1 MGIVTSQSF
10 KNTISTYIGF
20 GIGALN
26 TLFLYTYF
34 ISDVYYGLV
43 SFITSTANIVMPLM
57 AFGAHNTIIKFY
69 SAFKTKNSLNS
80 FLTLML
86 FLPLALI
93 IPIGLIGCFTYEA
106 IGELLSQKNP
116 IIKDYVWY
124 IFVSAIAMAYFEVF
138 FAWSKTQFQTVF
150 GNVMKEVFH
159 RVGVMLLLFAVYFK
173 WLDVEQFI
181 IGVVIVYILRML
193 IMKLYAFIIRFP
205 VIRFNKID
213 NLGSIL
219 KYASLIIIAG
229 SIATIILDI
238 DSFML
243 GMYIPIEEVAY
254 YGVAIYIA
262 TVIVVPSRSM
272 QQILQPLTA
281 QYINEK
287 NKVALKDLYVRSSQT
302 LFIIGGFIFIIII
315 ININTLY
322 LLIPKEFSGGLL
334 VVFLVGI
341 AKLYDCLMGCNNV
354 VLFNSD
360 YYRVV
365 LLFGIIL
372 TVLTVFLNM
381 LFIPMFGINGSAFA
395 TFLAISIYNTIK
407 IYFVKLKFNMMPFNI
422 DTAKVLI
429 LIVLSVLLFYF
440 WEFPFHPIISIALKT
455 ALATGI
461 YVFIILRMNVSEDIS
476 LVIKKYLRFIK

>member
-1 MGIVTSQSF
+1 MGIVTNQSF
-10 KNTISTYIGF
+10 KNTVFTYIGF

-34 ISDVYYGLV
+34 ITDVYYGLV
-43 SFITSTANIVMPLM
+43 AFLMSTANIVMPLM
-57 AFGAHNTIIKFY
+57 AFGAHNTIIKYY

-86 FLPLALI
+86 LLPLALI
-93 IPIGLIGCFTYEA
+93 IPIGLIGCFTYET
-106 IGELLSQKNP
+106 IGELLSQKNV
-116 IIKDYVWY
+116 IVKDYVWY
-124 IFVSAIAMAYFEVF
+124 IYVTAIAMAYFEVF
-138 FAWSKTQFQTVF
+138 FAWSKTQLQTVF
-150 GNVMKEVFH
+150 GNFMKEVFH
-159 RVGVMLLLFAVYFK
+159 RVGTMLLLFAVYFK
-173 WLDVEQFI
+173 WIDVEQFVIGIVVLHI
-181 IGVVIVYILRML
+181 IRTI
-193 IMKLYAFIIRFP
+193 IMKLYAFSVKFP
-205 VIRFNKID
+205 VIKFYRIEG
-213 NLGSIL
+213 LSAIL
-219 KYASLIIIAG
+219 KYSSLIIIAG
-229 SIATIILDI
+229 SVATIILDI

-243 GMYIPIEEVAY
+243 GMYIPIQEVAY

-281 QYINEK
+281 QYLNDN

-302 LFIIGGFIFIIII
+302 LFIIGGFIFVVIL
-315 ININTLY
+315 ININALY
-322 LLIPKEFSGGLL
+322 MLIPKQFSGGLL

-365 LLFGIIL
+365 LLFGVIL
-372 TVLTVFLNM
+372 TVLTVILNIV
-381 LFIPMFGINGSAFA
+381 FIPLYGINGSALA

-407 IYFVKLKFNMMPFNI
+407 IYFVKAKFNMMPFDKN
-422 DTAKVLI
+422 TAKVLMLII
-429 LIVLSVLLFYF
+429 LSTALFYF
-440 WEFPFHPIISIALKT
+440 WEFPFHPIINIAFKS

-461 YVFIILRMNVSEDIS
+461 YVLIILKLNVSEDIS
-476 LVIKKYLRFIK
+476 GVIRKYLRLK

>member
-10 KNTISTYIGF
+10 KNTVSTYLGF

-43 SFITSTANIVMPLM
+43 AFILSTANIVMPLM

-69 SAFKTKNSLNS
+69 STFKTKNSLNS

-86 FLPLALI
+86 LLPLTLS
-93 IPIGLIGCFTYEA
+93 IPVGIIGCFTYEA

-116 IIKDYVWY
+116 IVKDYVWY
-124 IFVSAIAMAYFEVF
+124 IFASAIAMAYFEVF
-138 FAWSKTQFQTVF
+138 FAWSKTQLQTVF
-150 GNVMKEVFH
+150 GNFMKEVFH

-181 IGVVIVYILRML
+181 VGVVIVYVLRML
-193 IMKLYAFIIRFP
+193 VMKLYAFTVRLP
-205 VIRFNKID
+205 VIKFQRIEG
-213 NLGSIL
+213 LWSIL
-219 KYASLIIIAG
+219 KYSTLIIVAG

-243 GMYIPIEEVAY
+243 GMYIPIQEVAY

-281 QYINEK
+281 QYLNDK

-302 LFIIGGFIFIIII
+302 LFIIGGFIFLIIL
-315 ININTLY
+315 ININSMY
-322 LLIPKEFSGGLL
+322 LLIPKEFSGGLV
-334 VVFLVGI
+334 VVFLVSI

-365 LLFGIIL
+365 LLFGVIL
-372 TVLTVFLNM
+372 TVLTVILNI

-395 TFLAISIYNTIK
+395 TFLAVSVYNSIK
-407 IYFVKLKFNMMPFNI
+407 IYFVKSKFNMMPFNK
-422 DTAKVLI
+422 DTVKVLC
-429 LIVLSVLLFYF
+429 LIILSVLIFYF
-440 WEFPFHPIISIALKT
+440 WDFPFHPIINIALKSL
-455 ALATGI
+455 LAMAM
-461 YVFIILRMNVSEDIS
+461 YVYVILKLNVSEDIS
-476 LVIKKYLRFIK
+476 GVIKKYLKLK

>member
-10 KNTISTYIGF
+10 KNTVSTYLGF

-43 SFITSTANIVMPLM
+43 AFILSTANIVMPIM

-69 SAFKTKNSLNS
+69 SSFKTKNSLNS

-86 FLPLALI
+86 LLPLTLS

-106 IGELLSQKNP
+106 IGELLSQKNE
-116 IIKDYVWY
+116 IVKGYVWY

-138 FAWSKTQFQTVF
+138 FAWSKTQLQTVF
-150 GNVMKEVFH
+150 GNFMKEVFH

-173 WLDVEQFI
+173 WLDVEEFI
-181 IGVVIVYILRML
+181 AGVVIVYILRML
-193 IMKLYAFIIRFP
+193 IMKLYAFTIRFP
-205 VIRFNKID
+205 VIKFNRIEG
-213 NLGSIL
+213 LSAIL
-219 KYASLIIIAG
+219 KYSALIIIAG
-229 SIATIILDI
+229 SISTIILDI

-243 GMYIPIEEVAY
+243 GMYIPIQEVAY

-281 QYINEK
+281 QYLNDK

-302 LFIIGGFIFIIII
+302 LFIIGGFIFLVII

-322 LLIPKEFSGGLL
+322 LLIPKEFSGGLV

-365 LLFGIIL
+365 LLFGVIL

-381 LFIPMFGINGSAFA
+381 LFIPMYGINGSAFA
-395 TFLAISIYNTIK
+395 TFLAVLIYNSIK
-407 IYFVKLKFNMMPFNI
+407 IYFVKRKFDMMPFNR
-422 DTAKVLI
+422 DTTKVLV
-429 LIVLSVLLFYF
+429 LIVLSALLFYF
-440 WEFPFHPIISIALKT
+440 WEFPFHPIINIAFKT
-455 ALATGI
+455 LLATVV
-461 YVFIILRMNVSEDIS
+461 YVLTILKLNVSEDIS
-476 LVIKKYLRFIK
+476 GVIKKYLRIK

>member
-43 SFITSTANIVMPLM
+43 AFMLSSANIIMPLM

-86 FLPLALI
+86 LLPLALI

-116 IIKDYVWY
+116 IVKDYVWY

-138 FAWSKTQFQTVF
+138 FAWSKTQLQTVF
-150 GNVMKEVFH
+150 GNFMKEVFH

-181 IGVVIVYILRML
+181 VGIVGVYILRML
-193 IMKLYAFIIRFP
+193 IMKLYAFTVRFP
-205 VIRFNKID
+205 VIKFYRIEG
-213 NLGSIL
+213 LRAIL
-219 KYASLIIIAG
+219 KYSALIIVAG

-243 GMYIPIEEVAY
+243 GMYIPIQEVAY
-254 YGVAIYIA
+254 YGVGIYIA

-281 QYINEK
+281 QYLNDK
-287 NKVALKDLYVRSSQT
+287 NKVALKDLYIRSSQT
-302 LFIIGGFIFIIII
+302 LFIIGGFIFLIIT

-322 LLIPKEFSGGLL
+322 LLIPEEFSGGLV
-334 VVFLVGI
+334 VVFMVGI

-365 LLFGIIL
+365 LLFGVIL
-372 TVLTVFLNM
+372 TVLTVFLNI
-381 LFIPMFGINGSAFA
+381 LFIPMFGINGAAFA
-395 TFLAISIYNTIK
+395 TFLAVSVYNSIK
-407 IYFVKLKFNMMPFNI
+407 IYFVKIKFDMMPFNK
-422 DTAKVLI
+422 DTAKVLL
-429 LIVLSVLLFYF
+429 LIMLSVLFFYF
-440 WEFPFHPIISIALKT
+440 WEFPFHPIINIGLKT
-455 ALATGI
+455 LLASVF
-461 YVFIILRMNVSEDIS
+461 YVLTILKLDVSEDIS
-476 LVIKKYLRFIK
+476 LVIKKYLKIK

>member
-10 KNTISTYIGF
+10 KNTITTYLGF

-34 ISDVYYGLV
+34 ISDQYYGLV
-43 SFITSTANIVMPLM
+43 AFILSTANIMMPLM
-57 AFGAHNTIIKFY
+57 AFGVHNTIIKFY
-69 SAFKTKNSLNS
+69 STFKTKNSLNS

-86 FLPLALI
+86 FLPLLLI

-106 IGELLSQKNP
+106 IGELISQKNP
-116 IIKDYVWY
+116 IVKDYVWY
-124 IFVSAIAMAYFEVF
+124 IYVTAIAMAYFEVF
-138 FAWSKTQFQTVF
+138 FAWSKTQLQTVF
-150 GNVMKEVFH
+150 GNFMKEVFH
-159 RVGVMLLLFAVYFK
+159 RVGVMLLLFVVYFQ
-173 WLDVEQFI
+173 WINVDEFI
-181 IGVVIVYILRML
+181 LGVIGVYILRMI
-193 IMKLYAFIIRFP
+193 IMKLYAFSVKFP
-205 VIRFNKID
+205 VIKFYRIENVS
-213 NLGSIL
+213 SIL
-219 KYASLIIIAG
+219 KYSSLIIIAG
-229 SIATIILDI
+229 SIATVILDI

-243 GMYIPIEEVAY
+243 GLYIPIEKVAY

-281 QYINEK
+281 QYLNDN

-302 LFIIGGFIFIIII
+302 LFVIGGFIFLIIVL
-315 ININTLY
+315 NINQLY
-322 LLIPKEFSGGLL
+322 ELIPEEFSGGLI
-334 VVFLVGI
+334 VVFLVGV

-365 LLFGIIL
+365 LLFGVLL
-372 TVLTVFLNM
+372 TILTVFLNM

-407 IYFVKLKFNMMPFNI
+407 IYFVKKKFNMMPFTI
-422 DTAKVLI
+422 DTGKVCVLI
-429 LIVLSVLLFYF
+429 IVSIVLFYF
-440 WEFPFHPIISIALKT
+440 WEFPFHPIINIALKT
-455 ALATGI
+455 MLMTLL
-461 YVFIILRMNVSEDIS
+461 YVLVILKLNVSEDIT
-476 LVIKKYLRFIK
+476 LVIKKYLRLK

>member
-43 SFITSTANIVMPLM
+43 AFMLSTANIIMPLM

-86 FLPLALI
+86 LLPLALI

-116 IIKDYVWY
+116 IVKDYVWY

-138 FAWSKTQFQTVF
+138 FAWSKTQLQTVF
-150 GNVMKEVFH
+150 GNFMKEVFH

-181 IGVVIVYILRML
+181 VGIVGVYILRML
-193 IMKLYAFIIRFP
+193 IMKLYAFTVRFP
-205 VIRFNKID
+205 VIKFYRIEG
-213 NLGSIL
+213 LRAIL
-219 KYASLIIIAG
+219 KYSALIIVAG

-243 GMYIPIEEVAY
+243 GMYIPIQEVAY
-254 YGVAIYIA
+254 YGVGIYIA

-281 QYINEK
+281 QYLNDK
-287 NKVALKDLYVRSSQT
+287 NKVALKDLYIRSSQT
-302 LFIIGGFIFIIII
+302 LFIIGGFIFLIII

-322 LLIPKEFSGGLL
+322 LLIPEEFSGGLV
-334 VVFLVGI
+334 VVFMVGI

-365 LLFGIIL
+365 LLFGVIL
-372 TVLTVFLNM
+372 TVLTVFLNI
-381 LFIPMFGINGSAFA
+381 LFIPMFGINGAAFA
-395 TFLAISIYNTIK
+395 TFLAVSVYNSIK
-407 IYFVKLKFNMMPFNI
+407 IYFVKIKFDMMPFNK
-422 DTAKVLI
+422 DTAKVLL
-429 LIVLSVLLFYF
+429 LIMLSVLFFYF
-440 WEFPFHPIISIALKT
+440 WEFPFHPIINIGLKT
-455 ALATGI
+455 LLASVF
-461 YVFIILRMNVSEDIS
+461 YVLTILKLDVSEDIS
-476 LVIKKYLRFIK
+476 LVIKKYLKIK

>member
-1 MGIVTSQSF
+1 MGIVTNQSF
-10 KNTISTYIGF
+10 KNTVFTYLGF

-34 ISDVYYGLV
+34 ITDVYYGLV
-43 SFITSTANIVMPLM
+43 AFLMSTANIVMPLM

-86 FLPLALI
+86 LLPLALI
-93 IPIGLIGCFTYEA
+93 IPIGLIGCFTYET
-106 IGELLSQKNP
+106 IGELLSQKNV
-116 IIKDYVWY
+116 IVKDYVWY
-124 IFVSAIAMAYFEVF
+124 IYVTAIAMAYFEVF
-138 FAWSKTQFQTVF
+138 FAWSKTQLQTVF
-150 GNVMKEVFH
+150 GNFMKEVFH
-159 RVGVMLLLFAVYFK
+159 RVGTMLLLFAVYFK
-173 WLDVEQFI
+173 WIDVEQFVLGIVILHI
-181 IGVVIVYILRML
+181 IRTI
-193 IMKLYAFIIRFP
+193 IMKLYAFSVKLP
-205 VIRFNKID
+205 VIKFYKIEG
-213 NLGSIL
+213 LSAIL
-219 KYASLIIIAG
+219 KYSSLIIIAG

-243 GMYIPIEEVAY
+243 GMYIPIQEVAY

-281 QYINEK
+281 QYLNDN

-302 LFIIGGFIFIIII
+302 LFIIGGFIFIIIL
-315 ININTLY
+315 ININALY
-322 LLIPKEFSGGLL
+322 MLIPKQFSGGLL

-365 LLFGIIL
+365 LLFGVIL
-372 TVLTVFLNM
+372 TVLTVILNIV
-381 LFIPMFGINGSAFA
+381 FIPVFGITGSALA

-407 IYFVKLKFNMMPFNI
+407 IYFVKAKFNMMPFDKN
-422 DTAKVLI
+422 TAKVLI
-429 LIVLSVLLFYF
+429 LIILSTALFYF
-440 WEFPFHPIISIALKT
+440 WEFPFHPIINIAFKT
-455 ALATGI
+455 LLASGI
-461 YVFIILRMNVSEDIS
+461 YVLVILKLNVSDDIS
-476 LVIKKYLRFIK
+476 GVIKKYLRLK

>member
-10 KNTISTYIGF
+10 KNTVSTYLGF

-43 SFITSTANIVMPLM
+43 AFILSTANIVMPLM

-69 SAFKTKNSLNS
+69 SSFKTKNSLNS

-86 FLPLALI
+86 FLPLAMI
-93 IPIGLIGCFTYEA
+93 IPVSLIGVFTYEA
-106 IGELLSQKNP
+106 IGELLSQKNE
-116 IIKDYVWY
+116 IVKGYVWY
-124 IFVSAIAMAYFEVF
+124 IFVSAVAMAYFEVF
-138 FAWSKTQFQTVF
+138 FAWSKTQLQTVF
-150 GNVMKEVFH
+150 GNFMKEVFH
-159 RVGVMLLLFAVYFK
+159 RVGVMLLLFAVYFE
-173 WLDVEQFI
+173 WLDVEQFVV
-181 IGVVIVYILRML
+181 GVVWVYIIRMI
-193 IMKLYAFIIRFP
+193 IMKLYAFTIKFP
-205 VIRFNKID
+205 VLKFYRIEG
-213 NLGSIL
+213 LSAIL

-243 GMYIPIEEVAY
+243 GMYIPIQEVAY

-281 QYINEK
+281 QYLNDK
-287 NKVALKDLYVRSSQT
+287 NKVALNDLYVRSSQT
-302 LFIIGGFIFIIII
+302 LFIIGGFIFLIII

-360 YYRVV
+360 YYRMV
-365 LLFGIIL
+365 LLFGVIL
-372 TVLTVFLNM
+372 TVLTIFLNI

-395 TFLAISIYNTIK
+395 TFLAVCVYNTIK
-407 IYFVKLKFNMMPFNI
+407 IYFVKVKFNMMPFNK
-422 DTAKVLI
+422 DTAKVLG

-440 WEFPFHPIISIALKT
+440 WEFPFHPIMNIALKSI
-455 ALATGI
+455 LATI
-461 YVFIILRMNVSEDIS
+461 LYVLIILRMNVSEDIS
-476 LVIKKYLRFIK
+476 VVIKKYLRFLN

>member
-10 KNTISTYIGF
+10 KNTITTYLGF

-34 ISDVYYGLV
+34 ISDQYYGLV
-43 SFITSTANIVMPLM
+43 AFILSTANIMMPLM
-57 AFGAHNTIIKFY
+57 AFGVHNTIIKFY
-69 SAFKTKNSLNS
+69 STFKTKNSLNS

-86 FLPLALI
+86 FLPLLLI

-106 IGELLSQKNP
+106 IGELISQKNP
-116 IIKDYVWY
+116 IVKDYVWY
-124 IFVSAIAMAYFEVF
+124 IYVTAIAMAYFEVF
-138 FAWSKTQFQTVF
+138 FAWSKTQLQTVF
-150 GNVMKEVFH
+150 GNFMKEVFH
-159 RVGVMLLLFAVYFK
+159 RVGVMLLLFAVYFQ
-173 WLDVEQFI
+173 WINVDEFI
-181 IGVVIVYILRML
+181 LGVIGVYILRMI
-193 IMKLYAFIIRFP
+193 IMKLYAYSVKCP
-205 VIRFNKID
+205 VLKFYKIE
-213 NLGSIL
+213 NIGAIL
-219 KYASLIIIAG
+219 KYSSLIIIAG
-229 SIATIILDI
+229 SIATVILDI

-243 GMYIPIEEVAY
+243 GLYIPIEKVAY

-281 QYINEK
+281 QYLNDN

-302 LFIIGGFIFIIII
+302 LFVIGGFIFLIIVL
-315 ININTLY
+315 NINQLY
-322 LLIPKEFSGGLL
+322 ELIPEEFSGGLI
-334 VVFLVGI
+334 VVFLVGV

-365 LLFGIIL
+365 LLFGVLL
-372 TVLTVFLNM
+372 TILTVFLNM

-407 IYFVKLKFNMMPFNI
+407 IYFVKKKFNMMPFTI
-422 DTAKVLI
+422 DTGKVCVLI
-429 LIVLSVLLFYF
+429 IVSIVLFYF
-440 WEFPFHPIISIALKT
+440 WEFPFHPIINIALKT
-455 ALATGI
+455 MLVTLL
-461 YVFIILRMNVSEDIS
+461 YVLVILKLNVSEDIT
-476 LVIKKYLRFIK
+476 LVIKKYLRLK

>member
-43 SFITSTANIVMPLM
+43 AFMLSTANIIMPLM

-86 FLPLALI
+86 LLPLALI

-116 IIKDYVWY
+116 IVKDYVWY

-138 FAWSKTQFQTVF
+138 FAWSKTQLQTVF
-150 GNVMKEVFH
+150 GNFMKEVFH

-181 IGVVIVYILRML
+181 VGIVGVYILRML
-193 IMKLYAFIIRFP
+193 IMKLYAFTVRFP
-205 VIRFNKID
+205 VIKFYRIEG
-213 NLGSIL
+213 LRAIL
-219 KYASLIIIAG
+219 KYSALIIVAG

-243 GMYIPIEEVAY
+243 GMYIPIQEVAY
-254 YGVAIYIA
+254 YGVGIYIA

-281 QYINEK
+281 QYLNDK
-287 NKVALKDLYVRSSQT
+287 NKVALKDLYIRSSQT
-302 LFIIGGFIFIIII
+302 LFIIGGFIFLIII

-322 LLIPKEFSGGLL
+322 LLIPKEFSGGLV
-334 VVFLVGI
+334 VVFMVGI

-365 LLFGIIL
+365 LLFGVIL
-372 TVLTVFLNM
+372 TVLTVFLNI
-381 LFIPMFGINGSAFA
+381 LFIPMFGINGAAFA
-395 TFLAISIYNTIK
+395 TFLAVSVYNSIK
-407 IYFVKLKFNMMPFNI
+407 IYFVKIKFDMMPFNK
-422 DTAKVLI
+422 DTAKVLL
-429 LIVLSVLLFYF
+429 LIVLSVLFFYF
-440 WEFPFHPIISIALKT
+440 WEFPFHPIINIGLKT
-455 ALATGI
+455 LLASI
-461 YVFIILRMNVSEDIS
+461 FYVLTILKLDVSEDIS
-476 LVIKKYLRFIK
+476 LVIKKYLKIK

>member
-10 KNTISTYIGF
+10 KNTITTYLGF

-34 ISDVYYGLV
+34 ISDQYYGLV
-43 SFITSTANIVMPLM
+43 AFILSTANIMMPLM
-57 AFGAHNTIIKFY
+57 AFGVHNTIIKFY
-69 SAFKTKNSLNS
+69 STFKTKNSLNS

-86 FLPLALI
+86 FLPLLLI

-106 IGELLSQKNP
+106 IGELISQKNP
-116 IIKDYVWY
+116 IVKDYVWY
-124 IFVSAIAMAYFEVF
+124 IYVTAIAMAYFEVF
-138 FAWSKTQFQTVF
+138 FAWSKTQLQTVF
-150 GNVMKEVFH
+150 GNFMKEVFH
-159 RVGVMLLLFAVYFK
+159 RVGVTLLLFAVYFQ
-173 WLDVEQFI
+173 WINVDEFI
-181 IGVVIVYILRML
+181 LGVIGVYILRMI
-193 IMKLYAFIIRFP
+193 IMKLYAYSVKFP
-205 VIRFNKID
+205 VLKFYKIE
-213 NLGSIL
+213 NIGAIL
-219 KYASLIIIAG
+219 KYSSLIIIAG
-229 SIATIILDI
+229 SIATVILDI

-243 GMYIPIEEVAY
+243 GLYIPIEKVAY

-281 QYINEK
+281 QYLNDN

-302 LFIIGGFIFIIII
+302 LFVIGGFIFLIIVL
-315 ININTLY
+315 NINQLY
-322 LLIPKEFSGGLL
+322 ELIPEEFSGGLI
-334 VVFLVGI
+334 VVFLVGV

-365 LLFGIIL
+365 LLFGVLL
-372 TVLTVFLNM
+372 TILTVFLNM

-407 IYFVKLKFNMMPFNI
+407 IYFVKKKFNMMPFTI
-422 DTAKVLI
+422 DTGKVCVLI
-429 LIVLSVLLFYF
+429 IVSIVLFYF
-440 WEFPFHPIISIALKT
+440 WEFPFHPIINIALKT
-455 ALATGI
+455 MLVTLL
-461 YVFIILRMNVSEDIS
+461 YVLVILKLNVSEDIT
-476 LVIKKYLRFIK
+476 LVIKKYLRLK

>member
-10 KNTISTYIGF
+10 KNTLSTYIGF

-43 SFITSTANIVMPLM
+43 AFMLSTANIIMPLM

-86 FLPLALI
+86 LLPLALI

-116 IIKDYVWY
+116 IVKDYVWY

-138 FAWSKTQFQTVF
+138 FAWSKTQLQTVF
-150 GNVMKEVFH
+150 GNFMKEVFH
-159 RVGVMLLLFAVYFK
+159 RIGVMLLLFAVYFK

-181 IGVVIVYILRML
+181 VGIVVVYILRML
-193 IMKLYAFIIRFP
+193 IMKLYAFTVRFP
-205 VIRFNKID
+205 VIKFCRIEGLNA
-213 NLGSIL
+213 IL
-219 KYASLIIIAG
+219 KYSSLIIVAG

-243 GMYIPIEEVAY
+243 GMYIPIQEVAY
-254 YGVAIYIA
+254 YGVGIYIA

-281 QYINEK
+281 QYLNDK
-287 NKVALKDLYVRSSQT
+287 NKVALKDLYIRSSQT
-302 LFIIGGFIFIIII
+302 LFIIGGFIFLIII

-322 LLIPKEFSGGLL
+322 LLIPEEFSGGLF
-334 VVFLVGI
+334 VVFMVGI

-365 LLFGIIL
+365 LLFGVIL
-372 TVLTVFLNM
+372 TVLTVFLNI
-381 LFIPMFGINGSAFA
+381 LFIPMFGINGAAFA
-395 TFLAISIYNTIK
+395 TFLAISVYNSIK
-407 IYFVKLKFNMMPFNI
+407 IYFVKIKFDMIPFNR
-422 DTAKVLI
+422 DTAKVLL
-429 LIVLSVLLFYF
+429 LIVFSVLFFYF
-440 WEFPFHPIISIALKT
+440 WEFPFHPIISIGLKT
-455 ALATGI
+455 LLASVI
-461 YVFIILRMNVSEDIS
+461 YVLTILKLNVSEDIS
-476 LVIKKYLRFIK
+476 LVIKKYLKIK

>member
-1 MGIVTSQSF
+1 MGIVTNQSF
-10 KNTISTYIGF
+10 KNTVFTYLGF

-34 ISDVYYGLV
+34 ITDVYYGLV
-43 SFITSTANIVMPLM
+43 AFLMSTANIVMPLM

-86 FLPLALI
+86 LLPLALI
-93 IPIGLIGCFTYEA
+93 IPIGLIGCFTYEI
-106 IGELLSQKNP
+106 IGELLSQKNV
-116 IIKDYVWY
+116 IVKDYVWY
-124 IFVSAIAMAYFEVF
+124 IYVTAIAMAYFEVF
-138 FAWSKTQFQTVF
+138 FAWSKTQLQTVF
-150 GNVMKEVFH
+150 GNFMKEVFH
-159 RVGVMLLLFAVYFK
+159 RVGTMLLLFAVYFK
-173 WLDVEQFI
+173 WIDVEQFVLGIVILHI
-181 IGVVIVYILRML
+181 IRTI
-193 IMKLYAFIIRFP
+193 IMKLYAFSVKLP
-205 VIRFNKID
+205 VIKFYKIEG
-213 NLGSIL
+213 LSAIL
-219 KYASLIIIAG
+219 KYSSLIIIAG

-243 GMYIPIEEVAY
+243 GMYIPIQEVAY

-281 QYINEK
+281 QYLNDK

-302 LFIIGGFIFIIII
+302 LFIIGGFIFVIIL
-315 ININTLY
+315 ININALY
-322 LLIPKEFSGGLL
+322 MLIPKQFSGGLL

-365 LLFGIIL
+365 LLFGVIL
-372 TVLTVFLNM
+372 TVLTVILNIV
-381 LFIPMFGINGSAFA
+381 FIPVFGINGSALA

-407 IYFVKLKFNMMPFNI
+407 IYFVKAKFNMMPFDKN
-422 DTAKVLI
+422 TAKVLMLII
-429 LIVLSVLLFYF
+429 LSTALFYF
-440 WEFPFHPIISIALKT
+440 WEFPFHPIINIAFKT
-455 ALATGI
+455 LLASGI
-461 YVFIILRMNVSEDIS
+461 YVLVVLKLNVSDDIS
-476 LVIKKYLRFIK
+476 GVIKKYLRLK

>member
-10 KNTISTYIGF
+10 KNTITTYLGF

-34 ISDVYYGLV
+34 ISDQYYGLV
-43 SFITSTANIVMPLM
+43 AFILSTANIMMPLM
-57 AFGAHNTIIKFY
+57 AFGVHNTIIKFY
-69 SAFKTKNSLNS
+69 STFKTKNSLNS

-86 FLPLALI
+86 FLPLLLI

-106 IGELLSQKNP
+106 IGELISQKNP
-116 IIKDYVWY
+116 IVKDYVWY
-124 IFVSAIAMAYFEVF
+124 IYVTAIAMAYFEVF
-138 FAWSKTQFQTVF
+138 FAWSKTQLQTVF
-150 GNVMKEVFH
+150 GNFMKEVFH
-159 RVGVMLLLFAVYFK
+159 RVGVTLLLFAVYFQ
-173 WLDVEQFI
+173 WINVDEFI
-181 IGVVIVYILRML
+181 LGVIGVYILRMI
-193 IMKLYAFIIRFP
+193 IMKLYAYSVKFP
-205 VIRFNKID
+205 VLKFYKIE
-213 NLGSIL
+213 NIGAIL
-219 KYASLIIIAG
+219 KYSSLIIIAG
-229 SIATIILDI
+229 SIATVILDI

-243 GMYIPIEEVAY
+243 GLYIPIEKVAY

-281 QYINEK
+281 QYLNDN

-302 LFIIGGFIFIIII
+302 LFVIGGFIFLIIVL
-315 ININTLY
+315 NINQLY
-322 LLIPKEFSGGLL
+322 ELIPEEFSGGLI
-334 VVFLVGI
+334 VVFLVGV

-365 LLFGIIL
+365 LLFGVLL
-372 TVLTVFLNM
+372 TILTVFLNM

-407 IYFVKLKFNMMPFNI
+407 IYFVKKKFNMMPFTI
-422 DTAKVLI
+422 DTGKVCVLI
-429 LIVLSVLLFYF
+429 IVSIVLFYF
-440 WEFPFHPIISIALKT
+440 WEFPFHPIINIALKT
-455 ALATGI
+455 MLVTLL
-461 YVFIILRMNVSEDIS
+461 YVLVILKLNVSEDIS
-476 LVIKKYLRFIK
+476 LVIKKYLRLK

>member
-1 MGIVTSQSF
+1 MGIVTTQSF
-10 KNTISTYIGF
+10 KNTISTYVGF

-34 ISDVYYGLV
+34 ISDTYYGLV
-43 SFITSTANIVMPLM
+43 AFLMSTANIIMPLM

-69 SAFKTKNSLNS
+69 STFKTKNSLNS

-86 FLPLALI
+86 ILPLALI

-106 IGELLSQKNP
+106 IGELLSQKNT
-116 IIKDYVWY
+116 IVKDYVWY
-124 IFVSAIAMAYFEVF
+124 IYVTAIAMAYFEVF
-138 FAWSKTQFQTVF
+138 FAWSKTQMQTVF
-150 GNVMKEVFH
+150 GNFMKEVFH
-159 RVGVMLLLFAVYFK
+159 RVGTMLMLFAVYFK
-173 WLDVEQFI
+173 WMDVEQFI
-181 IGVVIVYILRML
+181 IGVVILHIIRTV
-193 IMKLYAFIIRFP
+193 IMKLYAFSVKFP
-205 VIRFNKID
+205 VIKFYKIEK
-213 NLGSIL
+213 LPAIL
-219 KYASLIIIAG
+219 KYSALIIIAG

-243 GMYIPIEEVAY
+243 GMYIPIEKVAY

-281 QYINEK
+281 KYLNDK

-302 LFIIGGFIFIIII
+302 LFIIGGFIFVIIL
-315 ININTLY
+315 ININALY
-322 LLIPKEFSGGLL
+322 MLIPKEFSGGLL

-365 LLFGIIL
+365 LLFGVIL
-372 TVLTVFLNM
+372 TVLTVILNVI
-381 LFIPMFGINGSAFA
+381 FIPIYGMNGSAFA

-407 IYFVKLKFNMMPFNI
+407 IYFVKVKFDMMPFDKN
-422 DTAKVLI
+422 TGVVLI
-429 LIVLSVLLFYF
+429 LIIGCVFLFYF
-440 WEFPFHPIISIALKT
+440 WEFPFHPILNIALKT
-455 ALATGI
+455 VLVTTVYVLA
-461 YVFIILRMNVSEDIS
+461 ILKLEVSEDIS
-476 LVIKKYLRFIK
+476 GMIKKYLRL